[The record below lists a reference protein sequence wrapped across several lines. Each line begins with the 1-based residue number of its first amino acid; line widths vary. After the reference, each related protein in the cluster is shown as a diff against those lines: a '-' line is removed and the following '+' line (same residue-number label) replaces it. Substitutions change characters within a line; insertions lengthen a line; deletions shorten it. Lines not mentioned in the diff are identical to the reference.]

1 MSDEVDE
8 PGVPRSPDRDAH
20 DRGRVPG
27 ERPARTLDRAPGDRY
42 HTQGTAGQGD
52 PAQAGGLARAA
63 GGAAVVAAP
72 GAGLFAVIGSFDL
85 GPGLLVVAAF
95 IGWAVALGFVWGLGG
110 STDHS
115 RSTRV
120 AISAGLATGSVLGGL
135 LLLWAWSMVEGGVLG
150 PIEYVDQRF
159 GVLGAAFV
167 AVAAATGALRAR

>member
-1 MSDEVDE
+1 MSDEVDG
-8 PGVPRSPDRDAH
+8 PGIPRSPDRDDD
-20 DRGRVPG
+20 DRARVPG
-27 ERPARTLDRAPGDRY
+27 ERPARRLDRAPGDRY
-42 HTQGTAGQGD
+42 RAQRTAAQGE

-110 STDHS
+110 STS
-115 RSTRV
+115 RRRSTRV
-120 AISAGLATGSVLGGL
+120 AISAGMAAGSVVGGL
-135 LLLWAWSMVEGGVLG
+135 LLLWAWSRVEGGVLG
-150 PIEYVDQRF
+150 PVSYVDQRF

-167 AVAAATGALRAR
+167 AVAAVSGALRAR